1 MAWTQ
6 TDIDRLKVAM
16 SSAGSIQSMTFGDQ
30 SFTFRSVK
38 DMQALLA
45 DMTAEV
51 NATSSTSGYAP
62 TRYASV
68 SKGV

>member
-6 TDIDRLKVAM
+6 TDIDRLKAAM
-16 SSAGSIQSMTFGDQ
+16 SSAGSISAMTFGDQ
-30 SFTFRSVK
+30 SFTFRSIS

-45 DMTAEV
+45 DMQVEV
-51 NATSSTSGYAP
+51 SAANPSSTFAP
-62 TRYASV
+62 TRFASV

>member
-1 MAWTQ
+1 MPWTQ
-6 TDIDRLKVAM
+6 TDIDRLKAAM

-30 SFTFRSVK
+30 SFTFRSLS
-38 DMQALLA
+38 DMEKLLA
-45 DMTAEV
+45 AMTAEV
-51 NATSSTSGYAP
+51 NAASSTSGYAP